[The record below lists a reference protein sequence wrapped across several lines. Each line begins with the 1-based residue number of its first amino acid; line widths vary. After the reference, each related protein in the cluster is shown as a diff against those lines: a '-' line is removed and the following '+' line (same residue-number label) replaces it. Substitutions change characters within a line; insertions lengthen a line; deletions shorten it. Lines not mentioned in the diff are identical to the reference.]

1 MVSFQPSFAI
11 PQTRVGTPTPEWG
24 SYSDALGQ
32 RSLRPSHSGG
42 SDVFFG
48 KADDSPQQADP
59 KTAQGPKETSDAH
72 LSLEETSRINKI
84 RVTAGFMTKRL
95 LPFGLLALTIPTSI
109 IGTLLYGF
117 FLEAPI
123 ASASSIAGK
132 HLAQNTVV
140 QKGSIYEKLRNATVA
155 RSFDIPEG
163 IELFND
169 LVGGVTLFQG
179 LKLIQ
184 GNWLYEALM
193 KTHQA
198 ARKSAVSGKRGGLD
212 LLRIHRLNRL
222 AQANTFSERV
232 KAIFETTLITT
243 LYTGGYVLGTMLEK
257 FGKRIPLI
265 GPMFSFVGG
274 RVLKNLNILLPAFEI
289 VKDVRETEAHTA
301 DQKKGKK

>member
-1 MVSFQPSFAI
+1 MVSFQPSFPI
-11 PQTRVGTPTPEWG
+11 PETRLRAPIHAWG
-24 SYSDALGQ
+24 SYSDAIGQ
-32 RSLRPSHSGG
+32 SYLRTTRPGG

-48 KADDSPQQADP
+48 KADDASQQPDP
-59 KTAQGPKETSDAH
+59 KTAQTAKEPPNGH
-72 LSLEETSRINKI
+72 LSEQETSRINKI

-169 LVGGVTLFQG
+169 LVEGVTLFQG

-198 ARKSAVSGKRGGLD
+198 AKKSAISGKRGGLD

-232 KAIFETTLITT
+232 KAIFETTMITT

-257 FGKRIPLI
+257 FGKRIPLV
-265 GPMFSFVGG
+265 GPAFSFVGG

-289 VKDVRETEAHTA
+289 VKDVSETEAHKA
-301 DQKKGKK
+301 EKKKGKK